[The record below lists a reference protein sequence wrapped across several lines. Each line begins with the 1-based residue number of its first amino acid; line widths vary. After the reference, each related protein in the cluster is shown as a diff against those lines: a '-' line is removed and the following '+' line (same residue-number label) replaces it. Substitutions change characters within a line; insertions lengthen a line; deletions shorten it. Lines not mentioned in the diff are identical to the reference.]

1 MPAKTTCTEYAL
13 YYINRFPKTEK
24 ELRLQLL
31 KKSYHESDI
40 DQTLSWLKFKNYI
53 NDRNFAK
60 LYIASELIK
69 KGKAQILIKQKLL
82 EKWIDKHL
90 IQELLVQ
97 YETEI
102 QEWVNQNLAKEIEQ
116 YKKKWFEGVEII
128 QKLMRKWYQYRD
140 IKQYAHTKDL

>member
-82 EKWIDKHL
+82 EK
-90 IQELLVQ
+90 
-97 YETEI
+97 
-102 QEWVNQNLAKEIEQ
+102 
-116 YKKKWFEGVEII
+116 
-128 QKLMRKWYQYRD
+128 
-140 IKQYAHTKDL
+140 